1 MQHTALSL
9 HKRFMVDFK
18 LPVKIQFSNS
28 KNKINWMQQMTLN
41 MHQYIKSIREMNMQQ
56 VHLNQHILV

>member
-9 HKRFMVDFK
+9 HKRFMVEFK

-28 KNKINWMQQMTLN
+28 KNKMYRMQQILLD
-41 MHQYIKSIREMNMQQ
+41 MHQYIKSVREMNMQQ

>member
-1 MQHTALSL
+1 MHQTALSL

>member
-1 MQHTALSL
+1 MG
-9 HKRFMVDFK
+9 DFK
-18 LPVKIQFSNS
+18 LLVKIQFSNS